1 MAGSALSGML
11 SNLHT
16 RRAFIAGG
24 GAALTAASAQ
34 VRQAKPANAR
44 PNIVFIMADD
54 LGYADLS
61 CYGRRDYQTP
71 NLDRLAKQG
80 VRYLDAYSNS
90 PVCSATR
97 TALITGRYQY
107 RLPVGLEEPLATRP
121 VGLPPTHP
129 TLPSLLKSAGY
140 RTALVGKW
148 HLGALPDYGPLR
160 SGYEHF
166 WGFRAGGIDYFT
178 HKGPGG
184 SDLWDQDVAVA
195 ADGYLT
201 DLLGDRALTMIDAF
215 AASADPFFLSLH
227 FSAPHWP
234 WEGPEDEAE
243 ALRIAANPD
252 RNIVHFD
259 GGSMATFAAMVRRMD
274 CQIGRVTDRLRHLGL
289 EENTIVVFT
298 SDNGGERFSDVWPFS
313 GRKTELLEG
322 GIRVPCIVRW
332 PASLPEGVDNRVP
345 CMSMDWAP
353 TLLAA
358 AEVSLKPEVTF
369 DGADLFARRAHSDTI
384 ERTLFW
390 RMKWMAQE
398 ASRRGKWKYLKIGD
412 NRFLFDLAADPMERA
427 NLIRREPGIIASMEA
442 EYRAWERTMLPLSE
456 LSESHG
462 FVPAQMADRYDP
474 PGQ

>member
-1 MAGSALSGML
+1 MPTKASISANRLTRRGFLAGS
-11 SNLHT
+11 
-16 RRAFIAGG
+16 
-24 GAALTAASAQ
+24 GAAFTAACAHA
-34 VRQAKPANAR
+34 RKPRPSDAR
-44 PNIVFIMADD
+44 PNVIFIMADD

-71 NLDRLAKQG
+71 NLDRLATQG

-107 RLPVGLEEPLATRP
+107 RLPVGLEEPLASRP
-121 VGLPPTHP
+121 VGLPPAHP
-129 TLPSLLKSAGY
+129 TLPSLLKGAGY

-148 HLGALPDYGPLR
+148 HLGRLPDYGPLQ
-160 SGYEHF
+160 SGYDHF
-166 WGFRAGGIDYFT
+166 WGFRSGGIDYFT

-184 SDLWDQDVAVA
+184 PDLWDQDIAVETE
-195 ADGYLT
+195 GYLT
-201 DLLGDRALTMIDAF
+201 DLLGDRALKMVDAF
-215 AASADPFFLSLH
+215 AASTDPFFLSLH

-243 ALRIAANPD
+243 AMRIASDPA
-252 RNIVHFD
+252 RSIVHFD
-259 GGSMATFAAMVRRMD
+259 GGSMTTYAAMVRRMD
-274 CQIGRVTDRLRHLGL
+274 FQIGRLMVRLRQLGL

-298 SDNGGERFSDVWPFS
+298 SDNGGERFSDIWPFS

-332 PASLPEGVDNRVP
+332 PGKISAGVDNSVP
-345 CMSMDWAP
+345 CLSMDWAP

-358 AEVSLKPEVTF
+358 ANVSARPDVMF
-369 DGADLFARRAHSDTI
+369 DGVNLFANQAQYVNP

-398 ASRRGKWKYLKIGD
+398 ASRRGKWKYLKIGE
-412 NRFLFDLAADPMERA
+412 NRFLFDLSSDPMERA
-427 NLIRREPGIIASMEA
+427 NLKAREPVQFASMEA
-442 EYRAWERTMLPLSE
+442 EYRAWERTMLPLSDV
-456 LSESHG
+456 SESHG
-462 FVPAQMADRYDP
+462 FAPSRMADRYDS
-474 PGQ
+474 PGL